1 MKCLSCR
8 LLLACVALVA
18 LAACGDKS
26 KQQAAPPPPPEV
38 GVVTVQ
44 PQSAPLTKDLVGRL
58 SPYRSADVRAR
69 VPGVL
74 LKRTYEEGTNVKQ
87 GQLLFQIDPS
97 QLKATLDA
105 SLATLA
111 QAQATANNDKANA
124 QRSRDLAASGFISKA
139 GLDNALSTERS
150 SAAVV
155 QQARANVESARLN
168 LGFASVT
175 APIDGRAGQQQV
187 TEGALVGQGDATLLT
202 TIEQIDPIYVNF
214 TISVADLNAMRVS
227 QQQGSITLSE
237 SNKATVDV
245 MLPGSNTRVGTGT
258 LDFADAQVNPATGSV
273 NLRAQI
279 PNPQHTLLPG
289 MFVKVNA
296 KLGVHNDVFIV
307 PQAAVLGDTA
317 GAYVL
322 VVGADG
328 KVVRRN
334 VAITNMRGG
343 QFIVTEGLKAGEQ
356 VIVSGVQKVRE
367 GGSAKAVPWTPPAA
381 PAGNSPA
388 SAAATATTPATAAA
402 SPATPAPATKAPAR

>member
-1 MKCLSCR
+1 
-8 LLLACVALVA
+8 
-18 LAACGDKS
+18 
-26 KQQAAPPPPPEV
+26 
-38 GVVTVQ
+38 
-44 PQSAPLTKDLVGRL
+44 
-58 SPYRSADVRAR
+58 
-69 VPGVL
+69 
-74 LKRTYEEGTNVKQ
+74 
-87 GQLLFQIDPS
+87 
-97 QLKATLDA
+97 
-105 SLATLA
+105 
-111 QAQATANNDKANA
+111 
-124 QRSRDLAASGFISKA
+124 
-139 GLDNALSTERS
+139 
-150 SAAVV
+150 
-155 QQARANVESARLN
+155 
-168 LGFASVT
+168 
-175 APIDGRAGQQQV
+175 
-187 TEGALVGQGDATLLT
+187 
-202 TIEQIDPIYVNF
+202 VNF

-334 VAITNMRGG
+334 VAITNMRSG